1 MTYQDKT
8 TRPESSTLP
17 DFAKRHGL
25 SLSTVYRLIRDGDL
39 LVTKIRGLSRILDTD
54 EADWLRAIRKD
65 TASEKLRH
73 TSSHGGAE

>member
-17 DFAKRHGL
+17 DFAKRHGM

>member
-8 TRPESSTLP
+8 ARPESSTLP

-39 LVTKIRGLSRILDTD
+39 FVTKIRGLSRILDTD
-54 EADWLRAIRKD
+54 ESEWLRAIRKD
-65 TASEKLRH
+65 SPSGSSRHASGN
-73 TSSHGGAE
+73 GGAE

>member
-8 TRPESSTLP
+8 ARPESSTLP

-54 EADWLRAIRKD
+54 EADWLKKIRVAPKPRVYSD
-65 TASEKLRH
+65 KSGKGDAK
-73 TSSHGGAE
+73 

>member
-25 SLSTVYRLIRDGDL
+25 SLSTVYRLSRDGDL

-54 EADWLRAIRKD
+54 EADWLRAIRND
-65 TASEKLRH
+65 SASE
-73 TSSHGGAE
+73 SSRRSSGNGGAE

>member
-8 TRPESSTLP
+8 ARPESSTLP

-54 EADWLRAIRKD
+54 EADWLRAIRND
-65 TASEKLRH
+65 SPSESSRQASAN
-73 TSSHGGAE
+73 GGAE

>member
-8 TRPESSTLP
+8 ARPESSTLP

-54 EADWLRAIRKD
+54 EAEWLRAIRKD
-65 TASEKLRH
+65 PPSGSSRQASAN
-73 TSSHGGAE
+73 GGAE

>member
-39 LVTKIRGLSRILDTD
+39 LVTKMRGLSRILDTD